1 MLLVV
6 CLCLTLLYDTSQY
19 AVLNARW
26 LCLTFDAQVEQDS
39 VQHLY
44 LDLLGD
50 GVTHLF
56 C

>member
-1 MLLVV
+1 MFLVV
-6 CLCLTLLYDTSQY
+6 CLCLTLLNDSSQY

-26 LCLTFDAQVEQDS
+26 LGLTLDAEVEEDS
-39 VQHLY
+39 VQHLN
-44 LDLLGD
+44 LDFLCD